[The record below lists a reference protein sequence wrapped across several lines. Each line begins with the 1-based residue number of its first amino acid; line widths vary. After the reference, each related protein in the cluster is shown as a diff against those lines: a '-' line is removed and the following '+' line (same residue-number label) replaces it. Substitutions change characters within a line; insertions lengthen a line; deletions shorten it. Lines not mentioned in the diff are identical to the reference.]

1 MQKARPLIP
10 IARPLASQGT
20 SLIEL
25 LVAIGV
31 LAVLSSLAI
40 PSFASIARQ
49 YRVNAAVEA
58 FMASVQLARVDAMR
72 LGHNMVL
79 RRDTGCA
86 ATLPS
91 KADWRCGW
99 RVFADLNGNHQP
111 DAAETV
117 FQSVAL
123 PPGVDFR
130 AQGAGS
136 PQYLTINRYGQVHVR
151 GQRFAVFPAG
161 LTAMDGQLI
170 CFSTG
175 TRLRTIRNAKDCD
188 DQPAS

>member
-1 MQKARPLIP
+1 MQKARPRLP
-10 IARPLASQGT
+10 ANSHAPLGT

-25 LVAIGV
+25 LVVIAV

-49 YRVNAAVEA
+49 YRVNAVTEA

-72 LGHNMVL
+72 LGQDIVL
-79 RRDTGCA
+79 RRDTGCI
-86 ATLPS
+86 ATLPTT
-91 KADWRCGW
+91 ADWRCGW
-99 RVFADLNGNHQP
+99 RVFADLNGSHERE
-111 DAAETV
+111 AAEAEL
-117 FQSVAL
+117 QSVAL
-123 PPGVDFR
+123 PPGVYLQ

-136 PQYLTINRYGQVHVR
+136 PQYLTINRYGQINVR

-161 LTAMDGQLI
+161 MTAMDGQLI

-175 TRLRTIRNAKDCD
+175 TRLRTVRNAKDCD
-188 DQPAS
+188 DQAAS